1 MRTGS
6 PGTTAGRRGPGADGV
21 RNLRWWIAGLIVAAS
36 VLNYLD
42 RTALSVASAAI
53 RDELRLSNE
62 QYARITNGFLIA
74 YTFSYLFGG
83 ILVDRIGTRR
93 ALVGTISLW
102 SLANMAHALAQRLG
116 HLIGFR
122 ALLALGEAAFYPA
135 AMRSLSEWF
144 HPRDRAKP
152 TGMLLAGASLGAL
165 LAPIVVAGMMRVEGI
180 GWRGAFL
187 VTGALGFLLV
197 PPLLLLARPPHRNP
211 LVGPEER
218 EYLGA
223 LAAETGAHT
232 ESPPPFRA
240 LLRRPAAWVLLLARL
255 LTDAAWYLL
264 LFWLLLYLQKQ
275 RGWTVEMV
283 ALFGWIPF
291 AAADLGALAGGWF
304 SSALVGRG
312 MPVLRARAACMFGFA
327 LLLPASLAAYLLPQG
342 EQAAAVALFSL
353 ATFGHMAWG
362 ANSLTLHGDL
372 FPANCVA
379 TVMGLT
385 GAAGALGGV
394 AAQQALAPWVDRLG
408 HYGPVFVATAC
419 LHPVAA
425 VLIATTV
432 PRFRLAG
439 AGAAVG

>member
-1 MRTGS
+1 M
-6 PGTTAGRRGPGADGV
+6 

-42 RTALSVASAAI
+42 RTALSVASAVI
-53 RDELRLSNE
+53 RDELRLSNT
-62 QYARITNGFLIA
+62 QYAYITNGFLVA

-83 ILVDRIGTRR
+83 MLVDRIGTRT
-93 ALVGTISLW
+93 ALAGTISLW

-116 HLIGFR
+116 HLVGFR

-165 LAPIVVAGMMRVEGI
+165 LAPIVVAGMMRVEWI
-180 GWRGAFL
+180 GWRGAFV

-197 PPLLLLARPPHRNP
+197 PALLILARPPHRNP
-211 LVGPEER
+211 LLRAEER

-223 LAAETGAHT
+223 LAAATGAHT
-232 ESPPPFRA
+232 QAPPPFRR
-240 LLRRPAAWVLLLARL
+240 LLRHPGAWLLLTARM

-275 RGWTVEMV
+275 RSWTVEMV
-283 ALFGWIPF
+283 ALYGWIPF
-291 AAADLGALAGGWF
+291 AAADLGALAGGWL
-304 SSALVGRG
+304 SSGLVARG
-312 MPVLRARAACMFGFA
+312 VPVLAARARCMFGFA
-327 LLLPASLAAYLLPQG
+327 LLLPASLAAYSLPQG
-342 EQAAAVALFSL
+342 EQALAVVLFSV

-394 AAQQALAPWVDRLG
+394 VAQQALAPWVDRLG

-419 LHPVAA
+419 LHPLAA
-425 VLIATTV
+425 TLILTYI
-432 PRFRLAG
+432 PRLRPASAAG
-439 AGAAVG
+439 DTEGAA

>member
-1 MRTGS
+1 M
-6 PGTTAGRRGPGADGV
+6 

-42 RTALSVASAAI
+42 RTALSVASAVI

-62 QYARITNGFLIA
+62 QYAQITNGFLVA

-83 ILVDRIGTRR
+83 MLVDRIGTRL
-93 ALVGTISLW
+93 ALAGTISLW
-102 SLANMAHALAQRLG
+102 SLANMAHALAQRLS
-116 HLIGFR
+116 HLVGFR
-122 ALLALGEAAFYPA
+122 AVLALGEAAFYPA

-165 LAPIVVAGMMRVEGI
+165 LAPIIVAGMMRVEWL
-180 GWRGAFL
+180 GWRGAFV
-187 VTGALGFLLV
+187 VTGALGFLLA

-211 LVGPEER
+211 LLSPEER
-218 EYLGA
+218 AYLGP
-223 LAAETGAHT
+223 LAENAGAHT
-232 ESPPPFRA
+232 EPAPP
-240 LLRRPAAWVLLLARL
+240 LRRVLAHPGAWVLLIARM

-275 RGWTVEMV
+275 RGWSVEMV
-283 ALFGWIPF
+283 ALYGWIPF
-291 AAADLGALAGGWF
+291 AAADLGALAGGWL
-304 SSALVGRG
+304 SSALVARG
-312 MPVLRARAACMFGFA
+312 MPVLRARAVCMFGFA
-327 LLLPASLAAYLLPQG
+327 LLLPASLAAYSLPV
-342 EQAAAVALFSL
+342 ESQAAAVALFSL

-379 TVMGLT
+379 TVVGVT
-385 GAAGALGGV
+385 GAAGAMGGV
-394 AAQQALAPWVDRLG
+394 MAQQILAPWVDRLG
-408 HYGPVFVATAC
+408 HYGPVFVATAV

-425 VLIATTV
+425 VLILTCI
-432 PRFRLAG
+432 PRFRPALPSVAP
-439 AGAAVG
+439 A